1 VCSASGDAPTFDD
14 QKERAVQVL
23 VGTGNLERGL
33 PIPTGRRTCVTAAL
47 YGSRAAVA
55 VALPTADEPLIIDD
69 DFHSSVEEFT
79 EEFLVVW
86 PEDEER
92 LNP

>member
-1 VCSASGDAPTFDD
+1 
-14 QKERAVQVL
+14 
-23 VGTGNLERGL
+23 
-33 PIPTGRRTCVTAAL
+33 
-47 YGSRAAVA
+47 VA
-55 VALPTADEPLIIDD
+55 VALPTADQPLIIDD
-69 DFHSSVEEFT
+69 DFYSSV